1 MSQDKPKT
9 SGPRTLSPGYRDI
22 RPHVPPQ
29 SQAVSVT
36 QTKQLTTAKLV
47 KPNGTGAP
55 VAYQMIPVPSSQ
67 PVMMIQSNGGH
78 VSNVI
83 QIPTNL
89 GTTSLFSANLG
100 RLV

>member
-1 MSQDKPKT
+1 M
-9 SGPRTLSPGYRDI
+9 
-22 RPHVPPQ
+22 PQ
-29 SQAVSVT
+29 TQAATAVAAG
-36 QTKQLTTAKLV
+36 QTKQLTAAQLV
-47 KPNGTGAP
+47 TSNGAGKP
-55 VAYQMIPVPSSQ
+55 VAYQMIPVPVASSQ

-89 GTTSLFSANLG
+89 ATTNLFSANLG